1 MSPVQKKNYGFVK
14 RLLVWAGTAALIM
27 SRRPHHEP
35 CGRGVFIYPVL

>member
-14 RLLVWAGTAALIM
+14 RLLVWAGHG
-27 SRRPHHEP
+27 RPHHEP